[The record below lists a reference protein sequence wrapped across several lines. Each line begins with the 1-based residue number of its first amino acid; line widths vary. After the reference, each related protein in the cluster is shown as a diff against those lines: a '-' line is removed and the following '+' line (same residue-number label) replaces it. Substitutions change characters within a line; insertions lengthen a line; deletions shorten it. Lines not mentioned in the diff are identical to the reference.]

1 VSVHFANGKAK
12 LLSSGSQLPG
22 SAVTN
27 AELFAHIEQ
36 HCGKKLAKKA
46 ARISRNFGINQRH
59 LCRSNLTGFTP
70 PDHSA
75 PQLCV
80 DAIQNALLEAGRNL
94 VIDYLIGHTT
104 TPETLVPPNIA
115 WVADKLNHTAPYME
129 LRQACTGFANALQI
143 ALPMLA
149 QGGGLNT
156 VGIVGSEVGSTYFNL
171 SPEFVDLEQLINC
184 LQMGDGAG
192 AVLLGQDDGSN
203 SDIISDAYIGH
214 IGNGM
219 QPGFYLSGGGSGNV
233 YCKKSIPEFRH
244 NAVDVKNNGA
254 SLFLKGI
261 EAITQRGYSLD
272 DFAYIL
278 PHQVNGYLDEL
289 FEQHL
294 GVAKEKV
301 IVDAGSL
308 GNLGSAAIWVSFD
321 RLRKSGRLKKGD
333 KVLVLGAE
341 ATKYLYGGFVF
352 HV

>member
-1 VSVHFANGKAK
+1 MTVHFANGKAK

-22 SAVTN
+22 PAVSN

-104 TPETLVPPNIA
+104 TSETLVPPNIA
-115 WVADKLNHTAPYME
+115 WVADKLNHIAP
-129 LRQACTGFANALQI
+129 C
-143 ALPMLA
+143 
-149 QGGGLNT
+149 
-156 VGIVGSEVGSTYFNL
+156 
-171 SPEFVDLEQLINC
+171 
-184 LQMGDGAG
+184 
-192 AVLLGQDDGSN
+192 
-203 SDIISDAYIGH
+203 
-214 IGNGM
+214 
-219 QPGFYLSGGGSGNV
+219 
-233 YCKKSIPEFRH
+233 H
-244 NAVDVKNNGA
+244 NAVAVKNNGA

-294 GVAKEKV
+294 GIANEKV

-321 RLRKSGRLKKGD
+321 RLRKSGRLNKGD

>member
-1 VSVHFANGKAK
+1 MTVHFANGRAK

-22 SAVTN
+22 PAITN
-27 AELFAHIEQ
+27 AELFASIEK

-46 ARISRNFGINQRH
+46 ERISRRFGINQRH
-59 LCRSNLTGFTP
+59 FCRSNLASFSP
-70 PDHSA
+70 PNQSA

-80 DAIQNALLEAGRNL
+80 DAINRALGECGEHHTIN
-94 VIDYLIGHTT
+94 YLIGHTT

-115 WVADKLNHTAPYME
+115 WVADKLNHTAPFME

-149 QGGGLNT
+149 QGGLDT

-171 SPEFVDLEQLINC
+171 SEDFIDLEQLINY

-192 AVLLGQDDGSN
+192 AVLLGQDDGSI
-203 SDIISDAYIGH
+203 SEIISDAYIGH

-219 QPGFYLSGGGSGNV
+219 QPGFYLSGGGSGDV
-233 YCKKSIPEFRH
+233 YCEKSIPVFRH
-244 NAVDVKNNGA
+244 NAVDVKKQGA
-254 SLFLKGI
+254 NLFLKGI

-278 PHQVNGYLDEL
+278 PHQVNGYLGEL
-289 FEQHL
+289 FEEHL
-294 GVAKEKV
+294 GIAKEKI
-301 IVDAGSL
+301 IVDADRL

-321 RLRKSGRLKKGD
+321 RMRKSGQLKKGD

-341 ATKYLYGGFVF
+341 ATKYLYGGFVY
-352 HV
+352 HA

>member
-1 VSVHFANGKAK
+1 MTVYFASGKAK
-12 LLSSGSQLPG
+12 LLGSGSEMPG
-22 SAVTN
+22 PAITN
-27 AELFAHIEQ
+27 AELFASIEK
-36 HCGKKLAKKA
+36 HCGKKTAKRA
-46 ARISRNFGINQRH
+46 ERISRRFGINQRH
-59 LCRSNLTGFTP
+59 FCRSDLAGFSR
-70 PDHSA
+70 PDQPA

-80 DAIQNALLEAGRNL
+80 DAINHALVEYGEHHA
-94 VIDYLIGHTT
+94 IDYLIGHTT

-149 QGGGLNT
+149 QGGGLDT

-171 SPEFVDLEQLINC
+171 NEDFVDLEQLINY

-219 QPGFYLSGGGSGNV
+219 QPGFYLSGGGSGDV
-233 YCKKSIPEFRH
+233 FCEKSIPVFRH
-244 NAVDVKNNGA
+244 NAVDVKNQGA
-254 SLFLKGI
+254 NLFLKGI

-278 PHQVNGYLDEL
+278 PHQVNGNLDAL
-289 FEQHL
+289 FEEHL
-294 GVAKEKV
+294 GIDRERV
-301 IVDAGSL
+301 IVDADRL

-341 ATKYLYGGFVF
+341 ATKYLYGGFVYR
-352 HV
+352 V